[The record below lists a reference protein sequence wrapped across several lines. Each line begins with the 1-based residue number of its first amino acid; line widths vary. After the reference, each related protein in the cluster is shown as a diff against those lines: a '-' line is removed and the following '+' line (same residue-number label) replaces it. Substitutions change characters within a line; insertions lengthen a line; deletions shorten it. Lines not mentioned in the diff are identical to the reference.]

1 MQPRTL
7 CPTCSAPFPPDAL
20 KCSYCGTPSPLAYE
34 RQRVAQQV
42 DYERQRF
49 AQQVDAAS
57 RIQRMR
63 ANLQTA
69 EQNANTGFL
78 LSVASF
84 AVCCLPVQLA
94 GVFLGLRAM
103 RLAKSEGVAAPTR
116 AYLAVSVG
124 ALGVALVGLIGL
136 IAFVDDRGDAK
147 RLAETKARLEGK
159 RDAVVLVPEVACALA
174 EERLLE
180 EGHAGRK
187 TGLREVACDGPL
199 AVDGERASLRNVRV
213 AYRSTRHT
221 LTACLS
227 RGTRWFVV
235 KLTTEPDCTAAPD
248 AGSAASAGPS
258 STSAPS
264 APAPS
269 ASVTTVAPRG
279 KGPLPS
285 TSAKRR

>member
-136 IAFVDDRGDAK
+136 IALIRGTNHPINQPPCAGDWLSIFDW
-147 RLAETKARLEGK
+147 R
-159 RDAVVLVPEVACALA
+159 AVVFRQPSQQFT
-174 EERLLE
+174 
-180 EGHAGRK
+180 GRK
-187 TGLREVACDGPL
+187 R
-199 AVDGERASLRNVRV
+199 
-213 AYRSTRHT
+213 RSRQNQQH
-221 LTACLS
+221 
-227 RGTRWFVV
+227 
-235 KLTTEPDCTAAPD
+235 
-248 AGSAASAGPS
+248 
-258 STSAPS
+258 
-264 APAPS
+264 
-269 ASVTTVAPRG
+269 
-279 KGPLPS
+279 
-285 TSAKRR
+285 